1 MTEPAASNGAATPR
15 TLLWI
20 LATPTSTKNFESV
33 LRLLAERGHA
43 LVLAVEG
50 EDIRVPGAVPFG
62 AQLAAEHP
70 NVAYVPAP
78 GPERDG
84 WAPVRDAVA
93 GALDAIR
100 FHEPHSRRHAVRGRP
115 ARPWRISPA
124 VRPLVGA
131 RPPSRSSAPASAAR
145 CGPSSAALPPSR
157 AAAAFLRRARPGRGA
172 DDAVPGTSARRRRA
186 GSAPPRERGR
196 GELRLR
202 LLVGRARPAR
212 ADPRAPRPPHGVE
225 RGPAPRCRGDPR
237 AGGRRGWR

>member
-1 MTEPAASNGAATPR
+1 MTRVRTMAPMTEPAASNGAATPR

-100 FHEPHSRRHAVRGRP
+100 FHEPHSRDMPYVAGR
-115 ARPWRISPA
+115 ATWRIS
-124 VRPLVGA
+124 RRCG
-131 RPPSRSSAPASAAR
+131 PSSRSPTIGSSAPASAAR
-145 CGPSSAALPPSR
+145 CGPSSARCRRAARRPPSLPSTTR
-157 AAAAFLRRARPGRGA
+157 
-172 DDAVPGTSARRRRA
+172 T
-186 GSAPPRERGR
+186 
-196 GELRLR
+196 
-202 LLVGRARPAR
+202 
-212 ADPRAPRPPHGVE
+212 
-225 RGPAPRCRGDPR
+225 RC
-237 AGGRRGWR
+237 